1 MEGSKGS
8 GSLNIIEITT
18 IDSPRETIVYN
29 LTCNR
34 MHARIAS
41 TRQEDFYYF
50 LVNNPLLID
59 YVIIGLNQPYRNTLY
74 ALYPGAKI
82 CIRPHSIQDVFGE
95 VLGIDDQFYEEVAVT
110 GAGVC
115 NDIFIMTHKFIH
127 DFYKQTN
134 KQNALDLY
142 REWVSEMPLGIPWL
156 YRLIRIMEF
165 YMEEILMYFELKD
178 IEDTSLKINR

>member
-1 MEGSKGS
+1 
-8 GSLNIIEITT
+8 
-18 IDSPRETIVYN
+18 
-29 LTCNR
+29 

-82 CIRPHSIQDVFGE
+82 CINPQVIQRVFDE
-95 VLGIDDQFYEEVAVT
+95 VLGIDYHFYEEVAA
-110 GAGVC
+110 AGELEC
-115 NDIFIMTHKFIH
+115 NDISMMTQKFIY
-127 DFYKQTN
+127 DFYKQTS
-134 KQNALDLY
+134 KEDARRLY
-142 REWVSEMPLGIPWL
+142 RDWVSEMPLGIPWL

-165 YMEEILMYFELKD
+165 YMEEILVYFELKN
-178 IEDTSLKINR
+178 IGHTSLKPQKG